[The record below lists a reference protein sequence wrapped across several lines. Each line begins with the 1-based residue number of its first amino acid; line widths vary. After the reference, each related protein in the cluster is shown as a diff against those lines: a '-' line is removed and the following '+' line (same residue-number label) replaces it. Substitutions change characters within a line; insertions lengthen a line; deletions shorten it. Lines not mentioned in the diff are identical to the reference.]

1 LKCPESVNP
10 NSASFFLTLVLT
22 FAKIG
27 ALMRESVR
35 RGGRITRREL
45 VFQLLRVKKVSGSC
59 EKIGCHAERS
69 EASAF
74 IFLKTNDCRFFAALR
89 MTGVVD
95 FFTRT

>member
-1 LKCPESVNP
+1 
-10 NSASFFLTLVLT
+10 LV
-22 FAKIG
+22 
-27 ALMRESVR
+27 
-35 RGGRITRREL
+35 RG
-45 VFQLLRVKKVSGSC
+45 C

-95 FFTRT
+95 FFTASKQGDKAGAVFWNPLWSVEGHISG